1 MCTTSTV
8 CAGWANISSPHD
20 RRRPAAHAL
29 RERRDSIAVSEC
41 PGRGGHLGP
50 RGSAPPK
57 HFHPGQDERFEVT
70 SGTLRARVDGR
81 EHTLTTGQT
90 LEIPRGAVHQM
101 WNDGSEPAHALWVTS
116 PAGRTAQ
123 WFEAL
128 ASAGKPGPLDY
139 GVLLSEYRDVFRLA
153 GPQPLVLGAMSVL
166 GAVGRRLGRG
176 AVAS

>member
-1 MCTTSTV
+1 VNDVALQLTPSESV
-8 CAGWANISSPHD
+8 VIRSRSPN
-20 RRRPAAHAL
+20 AL
-29 RERRDSIAVSEC
+29 VVEATWG
-41 PGRGGHLGP
+41 PG
-50 RGSAPPK
+50 GSAPPT
-57 HFHPGQDERFEVT
+57 HFHPGQDERFEAT
-70 SGTLRARVDGR
+70 GGTLRARVDGR
-81 EHTLTTGQT
+81 EHILTTGQT

-116 PAGRTAQ
+116 PAGRTAE

-176 AVAS
+176 PQP

>member
-1 MCTTSTV
+1 MCTTSTG
-8 CAGWANISSPHD
+8 CAGWANISSPRE
-20 RRRPAAHAL
+20 RRRPAAHAV
-29 RERRDSIAVSEC
+29 RE
-41 PGRGGHLGP
+41 
-50 RGSAPPK
+50 PK

-70 SGTLRARVDGR
+70 AGTLRARVDGR

-176 AVAS
+176 P